1 MTAARITIPSSSPRS
16 QDTAGDVIADF
27 NNSQD
32 VLDLSKIDA
41 INGGADDAFSST
53 IIFGTG
59 APATLA
65 AGTLCYDFS
74 NGILYG
80 FVGNAGT
87 SAAPNFAITV
97 GLGISWGTNGNI
109 LL

>member
-1 MTAARITIPSSSPRS
+1 M
-16 QDTAGDVIADF
+16 
-27 NNSQD
+27 
-32 VLDLSKIDA
+32 
-41 INGGADDAFSST
+41 
-53 IIFGTG
+53 G
-59 APATLA
+59 APAILA

-80 FVGNAGT
+80 FVGDAGT

-97 GLGISWGTNGNI
+97 GLGIIWGTNGNI

>member
-1 MTAARITIPSSSPRS
+1 M
-16 QDTAGDVIADF
+16 
-27 NNSQD
+27 
-32 VLDLSKIDA
+32 LDLSKIDA
-41 INGGADDAFSST
+41 ITGGADDAFSS
-53 IIFGTG
+53 IIVLGTG
-59 APATLA
+59 APAILA

-97 GLGISWGTNGNI
+97 GLGIIWGTNGNI